1 MRTEGVGPLSSGG
14 GPHPPHREQ
23 VAADPPSGVE
33 LLGFV
38 RTLCAASSHADFR
51 RRLLVGLRQLFDLPM
66 CGLYTLDPWTA
77 KMQCVTSMGVSDGFF
92 ARYERGGRELNWL
105 QDRLD
110 ATGHAVYNVAVMPM
124 EEWVHNPLYT
134 KLKYL
139 HDIRH
144 EVQAPVVNR
153 DGLIGT
159 LHLGTDD
166 PDRRITRYEVQLTEA
181 LGVVIG
187 TVIEGLD
194 SRLDLQR
201 ERDQAASALD
211 RAGTAVVITD
221 LTDPEPRSNAAA
233 RSMLAEVVGA
243 ERHLNQIITRPGPD
257 WNFSRHVNVELVG
270 GGTGLLHGYSNRT
283 NGESA
288 AMITVLELQRDRAE
302 ISAETLAAL
311 TARERQVALLVVD
324 GSSDRQV
331 AERLNLSPH
340 TVSQYVKRIYRKLDV
355 SSRVALTRLLVDPRA
370 ARPRE

>member
-1 MRTEGVGPLSSGG
+1 MRTDSAGLPAAA
-14 GPHPPHREQ
+14 GPHPKQ
-23 VAADPPSGVE
+23 VAAQPPSGVE

-38 RTLCAASSHADFR
+38 QTLYAATGQAD
-51 RRLLVGLRQLFDLPM
+51 L
-66 CGLYTLDPWTA
+66 
-77 KMQCVTSMGVSDGFF
+77 
-92 ARYERGGRELNWL
+92 RELSWL

-110 ATGHAVYNVAVMPM
+110 ATGHAAYNMALMPM

-166 PDRRITRYEVQLTEA
+166 PDRRITPYEVQLTEA

-194 SRLDLQR
+194 SGLALQR
-201 ERDQAASALD
+201 ERDQAVSALD
-211 RAGTAVVITD
+211 RAGTAVVLTD
-221 LTDPEPRSNAAA
+221 LADPEPRSNAAA

-257 WNFSRHVNVELVG
+257 WNFSRHVI
-270 GGTGLLHGYSNRT
+270 RM
-283 NGESA
+283 A
-288 AMITVLELQRDRAE
+288 
-302 ISAETLAAL
+302 
-311 TARERQVALLVVD
+311 
-324 GSSDRQV
+324 
-331 AERLNLSPH
+331 
-340 TVSQYVKRIYRKLDV
+340 
-355 SSRVALTRLLVDPRA
+355 
-370 ARPRE
+370 